1 MIPSIPK
8 ANGLSFNTP
17 GVSVTAAAGTFL
29 DSLTIADFQFQISDV
44 STNPVLA
51 RRQDFVTESNTTNGY
66 AIVDAAQGSSGDFA
80 AIRVKCTALQAGQ
93 SLEITDLDY
102 GTIVGVGAS
111 NASNAQLKI
120 PPNTPVTNNP
130 GVFDVVD
137 TGNVTVNDNSSFFDL
152 GFLNCTRAEEGY
164 GRYYILFQNIT
175 FNGLVS
181 GSSVGSLTLAIP
193 QFTVTVNE
201 SQVDYDVP
209 AGSGMPFIYFS
220 VNKLSLI
227 HI

>member
-51 RRQDFVTESNTTNGY
+51 RRQDFSTSPNTTNGY
-66 AIVDAAQGSSGDFA
+66 AIVDANQGSSGDFA

-120 PPNTPVTNNP
+120 PTNTPVTNNP

-209 AGSGMPFIYFS
+209 AGSGMPFINFS
-220 VNKLSLI
+220 VNSLPEADD
-227 HI
+227 

>member
-17 GVSVTAAAGTFL
+17 GVSVAAGTFL
-29 DSLTIADFQFQISDV
+29 DSLTIADFQFQISDLE
-44 STNPVLA
+44 STPVLA
-51 RRQDFVTESNTTNGY
+51 RRQDFTTQPNTTNGY
-66 AIVDAAQGSSGDFA
+66 VIVDAAQISTGDFA

-102 GTIVGVGAS
+102 GTIVGVNAS
-111 NASNAQLKI
+111 NPSNAQLKI
-120 PPNTPVTNNP
+120 PTNNPVVNNP

-152 GFLNCTRAEEGY
+152 GFLNCTRAEEGTGDY
-164 GRYYILFQNIT
+164 FMLFQNIT

-209 AGSGMPFIYFS
+209 AGSGMPFIKFA
-220 VNKLSLI
+220 VNKLPEPDD
-227 HI
+227 

>member
-8 ANGLSFNTP
+8 ANGLSFNMP

-51 RRQDFVTESNTTNGY
+51 RRQDFSTSPNTTNGY
-66 AIVDAAQGSSGDFA
+66 AIVDANQGSSGDFA

-111 NASNAQLKI
+111 NPSNAQLKI
-120 PPNTPVTNNP
+120 PTNTPVTNNP

-220 VNKLSLI
+220 VNKLPEADD
-227 HI
+227 